1 MLTQRIV
8 RSREDDVTS
17 PAHEPSSPVRG
28 EAARLR
34 QRTRAVVERFAPVLF
49 VSPAFACLLAFGIL
63 PIGIAAVVSLTDMNI
78 SGLADWSAVHFVG
91 LHNYQALFSDPDF
104 WSALG
109 NTALFVVMGVPLVV
123 VVSLAASIALNQS
136 DSRFFRALRTFY
148 FVPAVT
154 GIVAIAL
161 IWGYLYNSQFGL
173 LNHLLESIGLP
184 RQEWLSDPALAKVS
198 VVIVAIWR
206 ATGLDIIILLA
217 AQQDIPSEYYEA
229 AALDGA
235 GRWRQVF
242 SITVPLLRF
251 ALFFVTVTTLINWMQ
266 FFDEPYVL
274 TQGGPLGATTSVSL
288 YIFQQGFQD
297 NEFGFASA
305 ASLVLFVIIFV
316 VTLVQ
321 LRLRRAN
328 ND

>member
-8 RSREDDVTS
+8 R
-17 PAHEPSSPVRG
+17 PH
-28 EAARLR
+28 
-34 QRTRAVVERFAPVLF
+34 APVSSAPAEADRRRALAIGQQLVPLLF

-63 PIGIAAVVSLTDMNI
+63 PILIAAVVSLTDMNI
-78 SGLADWSAVHFVG
+78 GGLGDWSSVHFVG
-91 LHNYQALFSDPDF
+91 LHNYQALFANSEF

-123 VVSLAASIALNQS
+123 LVSLAASIALNQS
-136 DSRFFRALRTFY
+136 GSRFFRALRTFY

-154 GIVAIAL
+154 GIVAISL

-173 LNHLLESIGLP
+173 FNHLLESIGLP
-184 RQEWLSDPALAKVS
+184 RQQWLTDPTLAKIS
-198 VVIVAIWR
+198 VVTVAIWR

-217 AQQDIPSEYYEA
+217 AQQDIPAEYYEA
-229 AALDGA
+229 ASLDGA
-235 GRWRQVF
+235 GPWRQIF

-251 ALFFVTVTTLINWMQ
+251 ALFFVTVTTLIWWMQ
-266 FFDEPYVL
+266 LFEEPYVL
-274 TQGGPLGATTSVSL
+274 TQGGPLGASTSVSL
-288 YIFQQGFQD
+288 YIYQQGFQF

-305 ASLVLFVIIFV
+305 ASLVLFVIIFI

-321 LRLRRAN
+321 LRLRKAN
-328 ND
+328 DV